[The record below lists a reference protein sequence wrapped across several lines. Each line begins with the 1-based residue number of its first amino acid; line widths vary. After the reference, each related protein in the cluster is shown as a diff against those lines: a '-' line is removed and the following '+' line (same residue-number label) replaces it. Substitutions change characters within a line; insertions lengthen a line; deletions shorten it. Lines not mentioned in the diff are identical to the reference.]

1 VTVAD
6 TPEPAMTSRPVSSAA
21 SHASRAATA
30 RAVRGAFTGGSLAAP
45 ATLVVLLVIVLPG
58 LQLLR
63 YSFNRFDPV
72 DMMQAA
78 LTGENYL
85 KFFTDPYY
93 LSVLWTTIKVASL
106 CTVLALVFGFPVA
119 YVLART
125 QSRFKSLLVML
136 LVFPLLVGNVVRA
149 AGWMV
154 MLGNA
159 GFVNSLLVS
168 LGIVPQ
174 PIRLL
179 YTPLAVVVGTTAVVL
194 PYMILTLQS
203 VLEGMDFSVEEAA
216 RNLGATFGQT
226 LTRVILP
233 MAAPGIAAGTM
244 LVFILCMNAYATP
257 VLLGGTGITMM
268 TPTIYDQIAKANNW
282 PFGAVLSIVSMV
294 VTFALAIASHWVIHR
309 RYAKT
314 MMT

>member
-1 VTVAD
+1 MPSPTRL
-6 TPEPAMTSRPVSSAA
+6 PSTSPT
-21 SHASRAATA
+21 SRAATA
-30 RAVRGAFTGGSLAAP
+30 RAVRGAFTGGALAFP
-45 ATLVVLLVIVLPG
+45 ATLVVLVVIVLPG

-63 YSFNRFDPV
+63 YSLNRFDPV

-78 LTGENYL
+78 ITGENYI

-93 LSVLWTTIKVASL
+93 LSVLWTTIKVATL
-106 CTVLALVFGFPVA
+106 CTALALVLGFPVA

-125 QSRFKSLLVML
+125 QSRFKSLLVIL

-179 YTPLAVVVGTTAVVL
+179 YTPFAVVVGTTAVVL

-216 RNLGATFGQT
+216 RNLGATFRQT

-268 TPTIYDQIAKANNW
+268 TPSIYDQIAKANNW
-282 PFGAVLSIVSMV
+282 PFGAVLSLVSMV
-294 VTFALAIASHWVIHR
+294 VTFALAIASHWVIQR